1 MAGINKVILVG
12 NLGADPEVRSLENG
26 TKVATLSIATTESYK
41 DKAGAWQ
48 EQTEWHRIVLWRY
61 LAEKAERMKK
71 GSKIYVEG
79 SLRTRNWTDKDNITR
94 YTTEIV
100 GDKTLLLDRS
110 EGGGNG
116 SFPPAPGESDAP
128 AQPAHNQTAQP
139 QPVANTNMAAAP
151 AIPST
156 NEPEDDLPF

>member
-12 NLGADPEVRSLENG
+12 NLGADPEVRTLENG

-48 EQTEWHRIVLWRY
+48 EQTEWHRIVLWRW

-71 GSKIYVEG
+71 GSKVYVEG
-79 SLRTRNWTDKDNITR
+79 SLRTRSWTDKDNITR

-100 GDKTLLLDRS
+100 GDKTLLLDKS
-110 EGGGNG
+110 EGGGNY
-116 SFPPAPGESDAP
+116 PPSPGVTDAP
-128 AQPAHNQTAQP
+128 AQA
-139 QPVANTNMAAAP
+139 PVAQK
-151 AIPST
+151 ST
-156 NEPEDDLPF
+156 TEEVSTPPITKTDAPEDDLPF

>member
-12 NLGADPEVRSLENG
+12 NLGADPEVRALENG

-48 EQTEWHRIVLWRY
+48 EQTEWHRVVLWRW

-71 GSKIYVEG
+71 GSKVYVEG
-79 SLRTRNWTDKDNITR
+79 SLRTRSWTDKDNVTR

-100 GDKTLLLDRS
+100 GDKTLLLDKS
-110 EGGGNG
+110 EGGGNY
-116 SFPPAPGESDAP
+116 PPAPGASDAP
-128 AQPAHNQTAQP
+128 AQPQAT
-139 QPVANTNMAAAP
+139 AAATSNATTP
-151 AIPST
+151 EPQIAATTSA
-156 NEPEDDLPF
+156 PEDDLPF

>member
-12 NLGADPEVRSLENG
+12 NLGADPEVRTLENG

-48 EQTEWHRIVLWRY
+48 EQTEWHRVVLWRW

-71 GSKIYVEG
+71 GSKVYVEG
-79 SLRTRNWTDKDNITR
+79 SLRTRSWTDKDNITR
-94 YTTEIV
+94 YTTEV
-100 GDKTLLLDRS
+100 NGEKTLLLDKS

-116 SFPPAPGESDAP
+116 SFPPPPSSSDAP
-128 AQPAHNQTAQP
+128 AQPQAQAKAQP
-139 QPVANTNMAAAP
+139 AATTTTP
-151 AIPST
+151 TIGT
-156 NEPEDDLPF
+156 TDNPEDDLPF

>member
-12 NLGADPEVRSLENG
+12 NLGADPEVRALENG

-48 EQTEWHRIVLWRY
+48 EQTEWHRVVLWRW

-79 SLRTRNWTDKDNITR
+79 SLRTRSWTDKDNVTR

-100 GDKTLLLDRS
+100 GDKTLLLDKS
-110 EGGGNG
+110 EGGGN
-116 SFPPAPGESDAP
+116 FPPAPSVADAP
-128 AQPAHNQTAQP
+128 AQPQAAANAT
-139 QPVANTNMAAAP
+139 ANTTTPEPQIAANTRA
-151 AIPST
+151 
-156 NEPEDDLPF
+156 PEDDLPF